1 MRDNKI
7 PISMVETPIV
17 PCPALATL
25 GTSEADLGRHRLQ
38 LSRRQ
43 QSPPPLP
50 LSDSSGTVEQVTAY
64 DFPSA
69 VHVDLAG
76 V

>member
-1 MRDNKI
+1 MPPELGWHLWEIDLTFA
-7 PISMVETPIV
+7 PGFP
-17 PCPALATL
+17 PGWLANCI
-25 GTSEADLGRHRLQ
+25 
-38 LSRRQ
+38 
-43 QSPPPLP
+43 
-50 LSDSSGTVEQVTAY
+50 GTVEQVTAY